1 VYRRAAEQMAR
12 VLNGAKPA
20 EIPVEQPTVVE
31 MVINMKTAKAL
42 GITIPQGVWFR
53 AERIIE

>member
-1 VYRRAAEQMAR
+1 MAR

-31 MVINMKTAKAL
+31 MVINVKTAKAL